1 MNLRRGCSS
10 AFVVLFAV
18 ATALII
24 ASTALEA
31 LTARSEVARHGPP
44 GRLVSIRPHRLHID
58 CRGEGQP
65 IVILE
70 AGRDRFGLDWWPVQ
84 QRLKEHTTVCAYDR
98 AGHGW
103 SGRGPNAR
111 SAERIADELHELLI
125 REKLPEPY
133 ILASMDS
140 GAQYSLTYTANYPEK
155 VAGLVWIDTFDEAVI
170 AGEDRWRRAARLQDR
185 TWTALS
191 LLSRLGLWPWVADH
205 VYGQRLDAQDP
216 RVRGAQRALLR
227 LPSHFTA
234 AGREAAADEA
244 YLDPTSDHA
253 LPSPPEGLPSLVLRR
268 AAGEGEPDP
277 ADGAEARGPSRI
289 DAVDTSDLAEVRWR
303 AMRDAIQEAFAG
315 TETVDLPTGGPDAA
329 LVAPEV
335 VADAI
340 LEIVRRAAAP
350 AADTSDASE

>member
-1 MNLRRGCSS
+1 MNLRRGCTS

-44 GRLVSIRPHRLHID
+44 GRLVAIRPHRLHID
-58 CRGEGQP
+58 CRGEGHP

-84 QRLKEHTTVCAYDR
+84 QRLMEHTTVCAYDR

-125 REKLPEPY
+125 RENLEAPY
-133 ILASMDS
+133 LLVSMDS
-140 GAQYSLTYTANYPEK
+140 GAQYSLTYTANHPEK

-191 LLSRLGLWPWVADH
+191 LLSRLGFWPWVADN
-205 VYGQRLDAQDP
+205 VYAERFDAQDP
-216 RVRGAQRALLR
+216 SVRGAQKALLR

-244 YLDPTSDHA
+244 YLDPAADHA

-268 AAGEGEPDP
+268 TAGEGVPGP
-277 ADGAEARGPSRI
+277 ADGAEAPRSSRI
-289 DAVDTSDLAEVRWR
+289 IAVDTADLAEARWR
-303 AMRDAIQEAFAG
+303 AMHAAIQEAFAG
-315 TETVDLPTGGPDAA
+315 TEMVDLPSGGPDAA
-329 LVAPEV
+329 LVAPKV
-335 VADAI
+335 ISDAI
-340 LEIVRRAAAP
+340 LEVVRRVAAP
-350 AADTSDASE
+350 EADTTDASE